1 MQQTDANDKT
11 KEEQMTKKIL
21 ILVAVWLIFVFTDYF
36 YLPYF
41 VQPFSWLLVCITL
54 LVLLVRQ
61 IVKVIK
67 ERKNLK
73 TNRLL
78 NLSITLFLFFLTFY
92 NFNKIPNS
100 IIEKI
105 DWNISY
111 NKRLEIVKEVL
122 TNRLKPNT
130 EMNNGI
136 CRLPFDFPII
146 SNGGNDIWIYGNKTE
161 STKTIKFW
169 ISRGFFESPQ
179 TYFIFTND
187 NEVKKQYEEQIKTK
201 PEYNWKLEENW
212 YRIMERD

>member
-1 MQQTDANDKT
+1 
-11 KEEQMTKKIL
+11 MTKKIA
-21 ILVAVWLIFVFTDYF
+21 ILVIIWLIFVLADYF

-41 VQPFSWLLVCITL
+41 VKPFSWLLVCIIL
-54 LVLLVRQ
+54 LILTVRQ
-61 IVKVIK
+61 IIKLIK
-67 ERKNLK
+67 EKKKIRANRIINL
-73 TNRLL
+73 LV
-78 NLSITLFLFFLTFY
+78 TLILFVLTFY

-111 NKRLEIVKEVL
+111 NRRNQIVKDVL
-122 TNRLKPNT
+122 TEKLKPNT
-130 EMNNGI
+130 KMNNGI
-136 CRLPFDFPII
+136 CKLSFDFPII
-146 SNGGNDIWIYGNKTE
+146 SNGGNDIWVYQNKTK

-187 NEVKKQYEEQIKTK
+187 NKTQKQYEELIKLK
-201 PEYNWKLEENW
+201 PEYNWKLEKNW